1 MHVHM
6 PQRDKPGA
14 RVKLHASDATEEGIM
29 SEQKPGKETEKLHKA
44 YAATNTDELADA
56 YDDWSEEYE
65 DHMKSIGYTHPAMVT
80 ALASRHIDDGATP
93 ILDAGCGTGIMSEIM
108 QALGHDDII
117 GLDASPG
124 MLKIA
129 GQKGHYRNLHHM
141 YLGETL
147 DFDDDTFSGV
157 VSSGVFTQG
166 HAPLDGLDEL
176 IRVSKPGA
184 RIVFS
189 VARTYLDGLFDPK
202 RKSLEDMGL
211 WRYVDESGIYN
222 SAPLGDHLPSRVYC
236 FEVC

>member
-1 MHVHM
+1 M
-6 PQRDKPGA
+6 P
-14 RVKLHASDATEEGIM
+14 
-29 SEQKPGKETEKLHKA
+29 EQKPGKETAKLHKA

-80 ALASRHIDDGATP
+80 ALASRHIPAGATP

-129 GQKGHYRNLHHM
+129 SQKGHYNNLHHM
-141 YLGETL
+141 YLGEAL

-176 IRVSKPGA
+176 IRVSRPGA

-189 VARTYLDGLFDPK
+189 VARTYLEGLFDPK
-202 RKSLEDMGL
+202 RKALEDAGL
-211 WRYVDESGIYN
+211 WTYVDETGIYN

-236 FEVC
+236 FEVR